1 MSQPSNWVR
10 VITGAA
16 MVCCL
21 AFALKSSGEQKGGS
35 GFASVDFKKISIG
48 YKAKDAVE
56 IKLKS
61 MQQEFD
67 AKLARRDNMP
77 FLSEDD
83 HKALDALE
91 EKPMKTD
98 ADNKKIKDLQDKAK
112 TKSDEI
118 QALRQ
123 KADKDLTED
132 NKKTLADADKMFRD
146 AQARFTGMKE
156 DLAGQLAQYGNS
168 KSDELMK
175 TIRTSI
181 GKVAEQRGLAIVFNN
196 EVALYAGLDITDAVV
211 NELNKKP

>member
-1 MSQPSNWVR
+1 MSHPANWVR
-10 VITGAA
+10 AITGAA

-21 AFALKSSGEQKGGS
+21 AFALRSSGEQKGGS
-35 GFASVDFKKISIG
+35 GFASVDFKKLSAG

-56 IKLKS
+56 MELKL
-61 MQQEFD
+61 MQTKFD

-77 FLSEDD
+77 FLSEED

-91 EKPMKTD
+91 EKALKTD
-98 ADNKKIKDLQDKAK
+98 ADTKKIKDLQDKAK

-156 DLAGQLAQYGNS
+156 DLANQLAQYGNS
-168 KSDELMK
+168 QSDELMK
-175 TIRTSI
+175 KIRASI
-181 GKVAEQRGLAIVFNN
+181 AKVAEQKGLAIVFNN

-211 NELNKKP
+211 NELNKK